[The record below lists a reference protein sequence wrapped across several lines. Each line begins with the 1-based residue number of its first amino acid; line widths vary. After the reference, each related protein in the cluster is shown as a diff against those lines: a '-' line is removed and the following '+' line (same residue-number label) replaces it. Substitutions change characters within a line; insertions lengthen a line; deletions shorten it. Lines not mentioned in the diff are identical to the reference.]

1 MGVPLATHPVH
12 PFIRRIGVQTQDLSN
27 KGDGSRERHRGL
39 RGAEVMGAFEEK
51 FGQFAFDDAGIGT
64 GASLGE
70 WMAGEVA
77 PEALKQVG
85 EEMGGGDLEFSDC
98 VT

>member
-1 MGVPLATHPVH
+1 ML
-12 PFIRRIGVQTQDLSN
+12 
-27 KGDGSRERHRGL
+27 
-39 RGAEVMGAFEEK
+39 GAFEEEL
-51 FGQFAFDDAGIGT
+51 GQFAFDDAGIGT

-70 WMAGEVA
+70 GMAGEVA

-85 EEMGGGDLEFSDC
+85 EEMASGHLEFSDC

>member
-1 MGVPLATHPVH
+1 
-12 PFIRRIGVQTQDLSN
+12 
-27 KGDGSRERHRGL
+27 
-39 RGAEVMGAFEEK
+39 MGAFEEK

-85 EEMGGGDLEFSDC
+85 EEMGGIQRLRHVGLRAHGQS
-98 VT
+98 